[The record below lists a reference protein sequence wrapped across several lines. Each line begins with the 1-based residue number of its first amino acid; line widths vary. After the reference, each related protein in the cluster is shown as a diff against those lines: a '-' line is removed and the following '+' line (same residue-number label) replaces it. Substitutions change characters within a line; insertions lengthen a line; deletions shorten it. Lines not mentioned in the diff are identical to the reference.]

1 MESGLK
7 RSDTTSNGPRRR
19 VLRWLMLLILVA
31 AGVATRFFLS
41 WQSHAQGPQASG
53 NRPRGMAVA
62 VAAATSRRGDMP
74 MYLDGLGSVTPFY
87 TVTVH
92 TRIDGQLMKVYFREG
107 QLVKDG
113 DLLAEIDP
121 RPFQV
126 QLEQAEGQMAKDQ
139 ALLAD
144 ARLDLERYRTLVPQD
159 AIPKQQLDAQVATVG
174 QYEGALKTDQAAID
188 NAKLQLV
195 YCRITSPIS
204 GRVGLR
210 LVDPGNIVHAADAN
224 GLLIIAQVQPI
235 TVVFTLPEDSLPP
248 VLKKLNAGASMV
260 VDAYNRDKSQKL
272 ASGRLLTTDNTIDP
286 NTGTLKLKAVFENR
300 AGTLF
305 PSQFVNVRLQL
316 EIMRAQVIVPA
327 VAIQRGAQGT
337 YVFVIKPDHK
347 VELRPVKTGITE
359 GENTSIES
367 GIRAGDL
374 VVTDGADKLQS
385 GSVVSVKPEP
395 GISPLSG
402 LSDPPSDP
410 AAKTRGGSVP

>member
-1 MESGLK
+1 
-7 RSDTTSNGPRRR
+7 
-19 VLRWLMLLILVA
+19 
-31 AGVATRFFLS
+31 
-41 WQSHAQGPQASG
+41 
-53 NRPRGMAVA
+53 
-62 VAAATSRRGDMP
+62 
-74 MYLDGLGSVTPFY
+74 
-87 TVTVH
+87 
-92 TRIDGQLMKVYFREG
+92 
-107 QLVKDG
+107 
-113 DLLAEIDP
+113 
-121 RPFQV
+121 
-126 QLEQAEGQMAKDQ
+126 MAKDQ

-174 QYEGALKTDQAAID
+174 QYEGAVKTDQAAID

-224 GLLIIAQVQPI
+224 GLLVIAQVQPI

-248 VLKKLNAGASMV
+248 VLKRLNAGASMV

-272 ASGRLLTTDNTIDP
+272 SSGRLLTTDNTIDP
-286 NTGTLKLKAVFENR
+286 NTGTLKLKAVFENQ

-316 EIMRAQVIVPA
+316 EIKRAQVIVPA
-327 VAIQRGAQGT
+327 VAIQRGSQGT
-337 YVFVIKPDHK
+337 YVFVIKPDHT
-347 VELRPVKTGITE
+347 VELRPVKAGITE
-359 GENTSIES
+359 GESTSVES

-385 GSVVSVKPEP
+385 GSTVSVKPEP

-410 AAKTRGGSVP
+410 EAKAHGGSVP